1 MKALKVILIVFIG
14 LIFFCKKDNGESPEN
29 NLIMDPITVRV
40 YVKDASEQP
49 FTAGQVRLKAKIGE
63 IRYFGSWMELERQE
77 TIALNGYGIATF
89 NYTRD
94 DIDPS
99 VGGIRVVE
107 IQILDF
113 SFHVLYETA
122 DEVFVE
128 SGDDRRIDIV
138 VP

>member
-1 MKALKVILIVFIG
+1 MKALKVILILVVG
-14 LIFFCKKDNGESPEN
+14 LCLFCKKDNGESPEE
-29 NLIMDPITVRV
+29 NLLMDPITVRV
-40 YVKDASEQP
+40 YVKDASEEP
-49 FTAGQVRLKAKIGE
+49 FTAGQVRLTAKIGE

-77 TIALNGYGIATF
+77 MVALNGYGIATF

-107 IQILDF
+107 IQILDY
-113 SFHVLYETA
+113 SFNVLYETA

-128 SGDDRRIDIV
+128 SGADRRLDIV

>member
-1 MKALKVILIVFIG
+1 MKISKIL
-14 LIFFCKKDNGESPEN
+14 LIMLLAFSFFCKKDDGTSPEK
-29 NLIMDPITVRV
+29 NLIMEPITVRV
-40 YVKDASEQP
+40 YVKDASDQT
-49 FTAGQVRLKAKIGE
+49 FTSGQIKLTAKIGE

-89 NYTRD
+89 NYSRD

-99 VGGIRVVE
+99 VGGIRVIE
-107 IQILDF
+107 IQVLDL
-113 SFHVLYETA
+113 SFNVLYETT

-128 SGDDRRIDIV
+128 SGADQRIDLV